1 MLRRIATS
9 PAYIHGMRRLS
20 IGKGLELA
28 VAYSPVATRICSSTQ
43 TRWCCI
49 PRYCGGGRPRTLRQ
63 QQRRIRTEFN
73 VRLYSSAST
82 ATEHDQPTS
91 VEERIDNDEKNEDD
105 LFDERPPNKWSPEL
119 IALVEHIKGAG
130 YSDLIQ
136 MYERMHPVNRD
147 SWGEDSDVIGRTFM
161 GRFMSV
167 NLPVKAAAVWTD
179 MQKAGMLENYSVET
193 LNAHLLAASRVIVQS
208 GDVVSRQR
216 VLDALFNKYIV
227 NGEINR
233 DAFTILLDAYY
244 RLGAWEVAEALI
256 KDIKN
261 EKVFV
266 YRVSGE
272 LAKGPKP
279 KKYLVRPRIGFYNIV
294 FKYRLKAGQL
304 KQSLDLFHELRGIRL
319 RMDSITYNMFISHFI
334 RVENDLDRALEIV
347 KLMETDGVKKD
358 AATYSIILYATFH
371 RLYLLRVPLDQN
383 RRPIHAALTGHRD
396 LDQPVLE
403 AGKEA
408 LRSVLKE
415 MRDDDIPFTPHV
427 LHTMTVGLIDITRD
441 MHMADLFFLTG
452 SKLVPVSRRTVTALL
467 EGHLR
472 QGSTSRALVLFNEI
486 MPQLNIRGSVKNLN
500 GLLQRLVDDG
510 DVDNAFNLF
519 FKVSEEAESKGAK
532 SNFDPP
538 KLRAVSILLSAVDA
552 SSPYT
557 QYIPRLTKYMA
568 NQNLVPDDNGTVS
581 RLRRL
586 EKIGAWVH
594 PDLLKQLGSNSI

>member
-1 MLRRIATS
+1 MLRRVVTS
-9 PAYIHGMRRLS
+9 PATLRGMPMCSWTGLGLS
-20 IGKGLELA
+20 
-28 VAYSPVATRICSSTQ
+28 VANRPVTTKIRSNQARWCSSL
-43 TRWCCI
+43 RCF
-49 PRYCGGGRPRTLRQ
+49 GGSRPRISHQ
-63 QQRRIRTEFN
+63 QQRQIRTDLDA
-73 VRLYSSAST
+73 RRYSSASP
-82 ATEHDQPTS
+82 ATDQDHSKP
-91 VEERIDNDEKNEDD
+91 VEEHIDNDEEEGALTADRQS
-105 LFDERPPNKWSPEL
+105 LNKYSPEVL
-119 IALVEHIKGAG
+119 ALVEHIKGAG
-130 YSDLIQ
+130 YYDLIQ

-147 SWGEDSDVIGRTFM
+147 SWGEEPDIIGRVFM

-208 GDVVSRQR
+208 GDIVSRQR

-244 RLGAWEVAEALI
+244 RLGAWEVAEALLE
-256 KDIKN
+256 DIKSG
-261 EKVFV
+261 KVFV

-272 LAKGPKP
+272 LAKGPKT

-294 FKYRLKAGQL
+294 FKYRLKSGQL
-304 KQSLDLFHELRGIRL
+304 KESLDLFHQVRASGL
-319 RMDSITYNMFISHFI
+319 RMDSITYNMLISHFI
-334 RVENDLDRALEIV
+334 RAENDLNKALEIV
-347 KLMETDGVKKD
+347 KLMESDRVKKD

-371 RLYLLRVPLDQN
+371 RLYLLRVPLDKN
-383 RRPIHAALTGHRD
+383 SRPMHAALTGHRD
-396 LDQPVLE
+396 LDQPILD

-427 LHTMTVGLIDITRD
+427 LHTMTVGLIDITKD
-441 MHMADLFFLTG
+441 MHMADIFFLTG
-452 SKLVPVSRRTVTALL
+452 SKLVPVPRRTVTALL

-500 GLLQRLVDDG
+500 ALLQRLLDDG
-510 DVDNAFNLF
+510 DVDTAFSML
-519 FKVSEEAESKGAK
+519 FKVCEEAETKGSK
-532 SNFDPP
+532 SNFDLPNV
-538 KLRAVSILLSAVDA
+538 RTVSILLNAVDA
-552 SSPYT
+552 SSPHTRYV
-557 QYIPRLTKYMA
+557 PRLTKYMA
-568 NQNLVPDDNGTVS
+568 SYNLVPTDNGTLN

-586 EKIGAWVH
+586 DRIGVRIH
-594 PDLLKQLGSNSI
+594 PDLLKQSGLNSI

>member
-1 MLRRIATS
+1 MLRRVSTS
-9 PAYIHGMRRLS
+9 PAYICGMRRLS

-28 VAYSPVATRICSSTQ
+28 VANSPVVTRISSSTK
-43 TRWCCI
+43 TRWCNM
-49 PRYCGGGRPRTLRQ
+49 PRWCGGSRPRTLPQ
-63 QQRRIRTEFN
+63 QQRRIRQDSDI
-73 VRLYSSAST
+73 RLYSSAST
-82 ATEHDQPTS
+82 AAEQDHATS
-91 VEERIDNDEKNEDD
+91 VEELMDNDENESD
-105 LFDERPPNKWSPEL
+105 LPDQQSSNKYSPEL
-119 IALVEHIKGAG
+119 MTLVEHIRGAG

-136 MYERMHPVNRD
+136 MYERMHPVSRD
-147 SWGEDSDVIGRTFM
+147 SWGENSDVIGRVFM

-167 NLPVKAAAVWTD
+167 NLPVKAAGVWTD

-216 VLDALFNKYIV
+216 VLDALFNKYMV
-227 NGEINR
+227 DGEINR
-233 DAFTILLDAYY
+233 DAFTVLLDAYY

-256 KDIKN
+256 EDIKN

-272 LAKGPKP
+272 LAKGPKT

-304 KQSLDLFHELRGIRL
+304 KESLDLFHQLRASRL

-334 RVENDLDRALEIV
+334 RVENDLDKALEIV

-383 RRPIHAALTGHRD
+383 RRPIRAALTGHRD
-396 LDQPVLE
+396 LDQPILD

-427 LHTMTVGLIDITRD
+427 LHTMTVGLIDITKD

-486 MPQLNIRGSVKNLN
+486 MPQLHIRGSVKNLN
-500 GLLQRLVDDG
+500 ALLQRVVGDG
-510 DVDNAFNLF
+510 DVDTAFNLF
-519 FKVSEEAESKGAK
+519 FKVCEEAESKGAK

-538 KLRAVSILLSAVDA
+538 KLRTVSILLNSVDA
-552 SSPYT
+552 SSPHT

-568 NQNLVPDDNGTVS
+568 SQNLVPSDNGTVNK
-581 RLRRL
+581 LRRL
-586 EKIGAWVH
+586 EKLGAWVH
-594 PDLLKQLGSNSI
+594 PDLLKLLGSNSI